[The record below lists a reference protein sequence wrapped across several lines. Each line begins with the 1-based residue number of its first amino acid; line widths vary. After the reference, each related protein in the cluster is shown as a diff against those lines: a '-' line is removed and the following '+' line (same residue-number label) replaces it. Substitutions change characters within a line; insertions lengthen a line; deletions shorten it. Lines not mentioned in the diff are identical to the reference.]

1 MTPNPINQAIRTMA
15 QSPNGGYAASAA
27 MLGMTTAA
35 LENRLY
41 EVKGQRIGIAEAMLL
56 QRLTDRTDFAA
67 AVAAES
73 GGVFVPVPEMDAAA
87 LLGEDIRDHLHG
99 AVEELG
105 QLFVQWRESTAD
117 GFLSRPE
124 SAELWAQVRGV
135 VSHLVSVAALTDRI
149 YGGFSDAAEK
159 P

>member
-1 MTPNPINQAIRTMA
+1 
-15 QSPNGGYAASAA
+15 
-27 MLGMTTAA
+27 
-35 LENRLY
+35 
-41 EVKGQRIGIAEAMLL
+41 MLL

-105 QLFVQWRESTAD
+105 QLFIQWRESTAD
-117 GFLSRPE
+117 GFLSRSE
-124 SAELWAQVRGV
+124 SAELWAQVRSV
-135 VSHLVSVAALTDRI
+135 VNRLVSVAALTDRI
-149 YGGFSDAAEK
+149 YGDFSDAAEK

>member
-56 QRLTDRTDFAA
+56 QRLTDR
-67 AVAAES
+67 
-73 GGVFVPVPEMDAAA
+73 
-87 LLGEDIRDHLHG
+87 
-99 AVEELG
+99 
-105 QLFVQWRESTAD
+105 
-117 GFLSRPE
+117 
-124 SAELWAQVRGV
+124 
-135 VSHLVSVAALTDRI
+135 I
-149 YGGFSDAAEK
+149 YGDFPDAAEK

>member
-1 MTPNPINQAIRTMA
+1 MTPSPINQAIRTMA

-56 QRLTDRTDFAA
+56 QRLTERTDFAA

-87 LLGEDIRDHLHG
+87 LSKTRCK
-99 AVEELG
+99 
-105 QLFVQWRESTAD
+105 
-117 GFLSRPE
+117 PK
-124 SAELWAQVRGV
+124 SASNSPASWQRCW
-135 VSHLVSVAALTDRI
+135 T
-149 YGGFSDAAEK
+149 
-159 P
+159 